1 MNERGQIFTL
11 DMFFAL
17 TLTLLVVSYSGLA
30 LEQARRQAEEYTL
43 RYSLERT
50 ANDASDV
57 LVKTLGRPDGWE
69 NDITTLETLG
79 LAEENE
85 GRPVQNALDVGKLG
99 LLRELCR
106 AGNWDPSKSEV
117 QAVMDLFGGSENFE
131 IKLARKELLWRELL
145 AGLDFENEITLFGV
159 EIEVDAENMGAVIDV
174 QVELEWDKEV
184 ETGAER
190 APEFTLVVQAEN
202 LSVEVIVGG
211 GVMEVWS
218 KLTLWD
224 IWPGWDVE
232 DSSGVEN
239 SLEVVVVRRSVA
251 TRSGSIKGEVRS
263 LVHLLTPT
271 WNDYILD
278 FEIYPGELDAF
289 DWYIVLR
296 PSKESSP
303 TTHIWVNRP
312 AVGGKDYDFP
322 PDTIFTPRH
331 HGADDPTLVNPLVEG
346 SNYLTIRVKGSKWE
360 WVDVYIIAVP
370 SCTSLEAARLA
381 PDKVPATLEVK
392 LWR

>member
-17 TLTLLVVSYSGLA
+17 TLTLLIVSYSGLA
-30 LEQARRQAEEYTL
+30 LEQARRQAEEYSL

-50 ANDASDV
+50 ANDASEV
-57 LVKTLGRPDGWE
+57 LVKTPGRPIGWE

-85 GRPVQNALDVGKLG
+85 GRVIHNELDVGKLG

-106 AGNWDPSKSEV
+106 AGKWDPSKSEV

-131 IKLARKELLWRELL
+131 IKLIRKDLLWRKLL
-145 AGLDFENEITLFGV
+145 AGLDYENVITLFGI
-159 EIEVDAENMGAVIDV
+159 EIEVDAENQGTVIYV
-174 QVELEWDKEV
+174 QVKLKWDKKV
-184 ETGAER
+184 KTGAER
-190 APEFTLVVQAEN
+190 AAEFTLVVQAEN
-202 LSVEVIVGG
+202 LSIEVIVGG

-218 KLTLWD
+218 KMTLWD

-232 DSSGVEN
+232 GSSGVEN
-239 SLEVVVVRRSVA
+239 SFEVAVVRRSVA
-251 TRSGSIKGEVRS
+251 TRSGNIKGEVRTM
-263 LVHLLTPT
+263 VHIPAPG
-271 WNDYILD
+271 WDDYTLN
-278 FEIYPGELDAF
+278 FEVYPGELDAF

-296 PSKESSP
+296 PSEKSSP

-312 AVGGKDYDFP
+312 VVGNRDYDFP
-322 PDTIFTPRH
+322 PSTIFTLRY
-331 HGADDPTLVNPLVEG
+331 HGADDPKVANPLVEG
-346 SNYLTIRVKGSKWE
+346 LNYLTIRVRGSKWQ
-360 WVDVYIIAVP
+360 WVDLYIVAVP
-370 SCTSLEAARLA
+370 SCTSLEVARLA
-381 PDKVPATLEVK
+381 PDKVSATLEVK

>member
-30 LEQARRQAEEYTL
+30 LEQARRQAEEYSL

-50 ANDASDV
+50 ANDAVDV

-69 NDITTLETLG
+69 NDITTLETPG
-79 LAEENE
+79 LAEEND
-85 GRPVQNALDVGKLG
+85 GRPVQNALDIGKLG

-106 AGNWDPSKSEV
+106 SVNWDTSKSEV
-117 QAVMDLFGGSENFE
+117 QAVMDLFGGSENFK
-131 IKLARKELLWRELL
+131 IKLVRKELLWREPL
-145 AGLDFENEITLFGV
+145 AGLDYENETTFFGF
-159 EIEVDAENMGAVIDV
+159 EIEVDAENMGTVIDV
-174 QVELEWDKEV
+174 QVELGWDKEV
-184 ETGAER
+184 ETGTER
-190 APEFTLVVQAEN
+190 AAEFTLVVQAEN
-202 LSVEVIVGG
+202 FSVEVIVGG

-218 KLTLWD
+218 KITLWD

-239 SLEVVVVRRSVA
+239 SFEVAVVRRVVA
-251 TRSGSIKGEVRS
+251 TRSGTIKGEVRS
-263 LVHLLTPT
+263 LVHIPSPT
-271 WNDYILD
+271 WNDYTLN
-278 FEIYPGELDAF
+278 FEVGPGELDTF

-296 PSKESSP
+296 PSEKSNP

-312 AVGGKDYDFP
+312 AGGNSDYDFP
-322 PDTIFTPRH
+322 PDTIFSPRY
-331 HGADDPTLVNPLVEG
+331 HGADDPRIPNPLVEG
-346 SNYLTIRVKGSKWE
+346 PNYLTIRVRGSKWQ
-360 WVDVYIIAVP
+360 WIDVYVVAIP

-381 PDKVPATLEVK
+381 PDKVPATLEVR

>member
-1 MNERGQIFTL
+1 VNERGQIFTL

-17 TLTLLVVSYSGLA
+17 TLTLLMVSYSGLA
-30 LEQARRQAEEYTL
+30 LEQARRQAEEYSL

-57 LVKTLGRPDGWE
+57 LVKTLGRPVGWE

-79 LAEENE
+79 LAEEND
-85 GRPVQNALDVGKLG
+85 GRPVPNELDIGKLG

-131 IKLARKELLWRELL
+131 VKLIRKDLLWRKLL
-145 AGLDFENEITLFGV
+145 AGLNYENVITLFGV
-159 EIEVDAENMGAVIDV
+159 EIEVDAENMGTVIDV

-184 ETGAER
+184 ETGTER
-190 APEFTLVVQAEN
+190 AAEFTLVVQAEN

-211 GVMEVWS
+211 GVMEVWF
-218 KLTLWD
+218 KMTLWD

-232 DSSGVEN
+232 DSSGVEK
-239 SLEVVVVRRSVA
+239 SLEVAVVRRSVA
-251 TRSGSIKGEVRS
+251 TRSGTIKGEVRS
-263 LVHLLTPT
+263 LVHIPAPT
-271 WNDYILD
+271 WNDYILN
-278 FEIYPGELDAF
+278 FMIYPGELDAF

-296 PSKESSP
+296 PSEPSKP

-322 PDTIFTPRH
+322 PNTIFTLRY
-331 HGADDPTLVNPLVEG
+331 HGVNDPKIVNPLVEG
-346 SNYLTIRVKGSKWE
+346 SNYLTIRVRGSKWE
-360 WVDVYIIAVP
+360 WVDVYIVAVP
-370 SCTSLEAARLA
+370 SCTSIEVARLA
-381 PDKVPATLEVK
+381 PDKVSATLEVK